1 MRKHTSFYWRLDPL
15 IPAFEKKQKKR
26 KINVDKDEQGVVIYY
41 TVVKHERAM
50 SPERETAREP

>member
-1 MRKHTSFYWRLDPL
+1 M